1 VLTRPAKPGA
11 SLRLEA
17 SFPDNASELCGTANG
32 RNRPGC
38 YDAAMPIIGHFRS
51 LNRVQ
56 RNTFSA
62 CFLGWTLDAF
72 DFFLLT
78 FCLKA
83 IAATF
88 HVGVKQVAEAVFW
101 TLVMRPVGA
110 FLFGLMAE
118 KYGRRPT
125 LMLNIVAFS
134 FFELAS
140 AFAPTLHSFLVCRAL
155 FGIAMGGVWGV
166 GAALALETL
175 PPAGRG
181 FFSGL
186 LQEGYVVGN
195 LLAALLFGLLF
206 PHLHGTGMYT
216 NWRIMFMVGT
226 LPVLLAFYL
235 RFSVDESPAWL
246 AGQQRLTEKSK
257 PSLTPAILLANF
269 RGLLGYLPIFLFLI
283 VLMAAFTSFS
293 HGTQDL
299 YPTFLLDHGLSEGH
313 VGLIAAIA
321 NIGALLGGVF
331 CGSISEKFGRRK
343 SIIVAALLAIP
354 MVPLWAWSHS
364 MAALAAGGFLVQ
376 FMVQG
381 AWGIIPAHLN
391 ELSPG
396 PVRAILPGFA
406 YQLGNLLSSRNAVF
420 QEEYA
425 MRHNGG
431 SLNVAL
437 SGTVVLVALTVAVIT
452 ALGPEAK
459 GADLS

>member
-1 VLTRPAKPGA
+1 
-11 SLRLEA
+11 
-17 SFPDNASELCGTANG
+17 
-32 RNRPGC
+32 
-38 YDAAMPIIGHFRS
+38 MPFAGHFGS
-51 LNRVQ
+51 LTRVQ
-56 RNTFSA
+56 RNTFAA

-83 IAATF
+83 IALTF
-88 HVGVKQVAEAVFW
+88 HVGVKQVAEAVFA

-125 LMLNIVAFS
+125 MMVNIVAFS
-134 FFELAS
+134 VFELAS
-140 AFAPTLHSFLVCRAL
+140 ALAPTLHSFLICRAL

-166 GAALALETL
+166 GAALVMETL
-175 PPAGRG
+175 PPEGRG

-186 LQEGYVVGN
+186 LQEGYVIGN
-195 LLAALLFGLLF
+195 LLAAMLFGLLF
-206 PHLHGTGMYT
+206 PHLHGTGIFT
-216 NWRIMFMVGT
+216 NWRVMFMVGT
-226 LPVLLAFYL
+226 LPVLLVFYL
-235 RFSVDESPAWL
+235 RFKVEESPAWV
-246 AGQQRLTEKSK
+246 AGHGQRAAQRERAFSW
-257 PSLTPAILLANF
+257 AYFAANL
-269 RGLLGYLPIFLFLI
+269 RVLIGYLPIFLFLI
-283 VLMAAFTSFS
+283 LLMAAFTSFS

-313 VGLIAAIA
+313 VGMIAAIG
-321 NIGALLGGVF
+321 NIGALLGGISF
-331 CGSISEKFGRRK
+331 GGISEKFGRKK
-343 SIIVAALLAIP
+343 SIVVAALLAIP

-364 MAALAAGGFLVQ
+364 MVLLAVGGFLMQ

-420 QEEYA
+420 QEAYA
-425 MRHNGG
+425 IKHNAG

-437 SGTVVLVALTVAVIT
+437 SGTAVIVALVVAGIT

>member
-1 VLTRPAKPGA
+1 MPLFHEIRALT
-11 SLRLEA
+11 
-17 SFPDNASELCGTANG
+17 
-32 RNRPGC
+32 
-38 YDAAMPIIGHFRS
+38 
-51 LNRVQ
+51 RVQ

-62 CFLGWTLDAF
+62 CFLGWTLDSF

-83 IAATF
+83 IAADF
-88 HVGVKQVAEAVFW
+88 HVGVKQVAEAIFW

-110 FLFGLMAE
+110 LLFGAMAE
-118 KYGRRPT
+118 RVGRRPT
-125 LMLNIVAFS
+125 LMLNVVAFS
-134 FFELAS
+134 IFELAS

-175 PPAGRG
+175 PARGRG

-195 LLAALLFGLLF
+195 LLAAALFGLFF
-206 PHLHGTGMYT
+206 PHLHGSGMMT
-216 NWRIMFMVGT
+216 NWRVMFMVGA
-226 LPVLLAFYL
+226 LPALLAFYL
-235 RFSVDESPAWL
+235 QYKVKESPVWL
-246 AGQQRLTEKSK
+246 ASRDLRHTAPILVFDFARVQHIVKL
-257 PSLTPAILLANF
+257 SL
-269 RGLLGYLPIFLFLI
+269 RYLPSFLFLV
-283 VLMAAFTSFS
+283 VLMTAFTSFS

-299 YPTFLLDHGLSEGH
+299 YPTFLLNLGLSDGH

-321 NIGALLGGVF
+321 NIGAFVGGIC
-331 CGSISEKFGRRK
+331 CGALSERFGRRK
-343 SIIVAALLAIP
+343 TILLAALLAIP

-364 MAALAAGGFLVQ
+364 MAMLALGGFLMQ

-391 ELSPG
+391 ELAPG
-396 PVRAILPGFA
+396 PVRAVFPGVA

-420 QEEYA
+420 QAAYA
-425 MRHNGG
+425 SRHNGG
-431 SLNVAL
+431 TLNVAL
-437 SGTVVLVALTVAVIT
+437 SGTVVIVAIVVATVA

-459 GADLS
+459 GSDLAQPTAQ